1 MNYSTRHSKPPG
13 FTTKIQNAKA
23 FERKRQQLLQKVPR
37 RAYFLNFNA
46 TLRSTWTEMLI
57 MRYFN
62 PTRKFYCRHEL
73 EFSTHQTY
81 SGVNLKA
88 SNRKISFFRV
98 ARYIF
103 FLLGPKN
110 SFTITFKK
118 PTMWPPIWTFTIR
131 LRLFIYRCEGP
142 ILLHFIKIYFIVHRT
157 ALRFSQSDT
166 RNLTFRL
173 IEVWMS

>member
-1 MNYSTRHSKPPG
+1 MYSTRHPKPPG

-23 FERKRQQLLQKVPR
+23 FERKRQQLLRKVPR
-37 RAYFLNFNA
+37 KAYFLNFNA
-46 TLRSTWTEMLI
+46 TLRSTRTEMLN
-57 MRYFN
+57 MRYSN
-62 PTRKFYCRHEL
+62 PTQKFYCRHEL

-110 SFTITFKK
+110 SFTIAS
-118 PTMWPPIWTFTIR
+118 R
-131 LRLFIYRCEGP
+131 SQRSGP
-142 ILLHFIKIYFIVHRT
+142 QFGL
-157 ALRFSQSDT
+157 SQLD
-166 RNLTFRL
+166 
-173 IEVWMS
+173 